1 MEDWVTNQHLTGA
14 PEERMEKK
22 AILKKIMVK
31 NNSDMIEKHLSSD
44 SGNSMK
50 LKQKNGKKPT
60 SRQITVKM
68 QNNKDR
74 RSVLTVGQTR

>member
-14 PEERMEKK
+14 PEERMEKR
-22 AILKKIMVK
+22 AIFKKIMVK
-31 NNSDMIEKHLSSD
+31 NNPDMTEKHLSSD

-50 LKQKNGKKPT
+50 LKQKNGKKPI
-60 SRQITVKM
+60 SRQITVKL

-74 RSVLTVGQTR
+74 RSF

>member
-1 MEDWVTNQHLTGA
+1 MEDWVTNQHLPGT

-22 AILKKIMVK
+22 AILKKIMLK
-31 NNSDMIEKHLSSD
+31 NNPDMIYKHLSSD

-60 SRQITVKM
+60 SRQITVKLK
-68 QNNKDR
+68 NNKDR
-74 RSVLTVGQTR
+74 RSF